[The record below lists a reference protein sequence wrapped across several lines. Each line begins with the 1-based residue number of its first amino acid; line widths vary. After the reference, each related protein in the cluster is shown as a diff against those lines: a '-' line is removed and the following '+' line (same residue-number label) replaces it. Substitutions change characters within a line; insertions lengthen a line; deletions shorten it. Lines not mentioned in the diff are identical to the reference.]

1 MKVVVY
7 GICKNEAR
15 FVERWVRSM
24 SEADEIVV
32 LDTGSEDD
40 TAERLKEHGVK
51 VVTEAIVPWRF
62 DRSEEHTSELQS
74 QR

>member
-7 GICKNEAR
+7 AICKNEAQ
-15 FVERWVRSM
+15 FTERWVRSM

-40 TAERLKEHGVK
+40 TVQRLEALGVK
-51 VVTEAIVPWRF
+51 VVTEAIASCLYFKLRLLI
-62 DRSEEHTSELQS
+62 EH
-74 QR
+74 